1 MGVLLIRL
9 FAKAAAGEIIF
20 KLWFAKDRIR
30 VIIKAEIIMRTFLV
44 VIDSFGIGAM
54 PDAEKFGDTGSDT
67 YGNIVR
73 DTGMQLE
80 SFAAL
85 GLNNID
91 TVAKKFKNG
100 YEIVPT
106 ENPKAAYGRLSEK
119 TFAKDTTAGHY
130 EIAGLV
136 LAHPFRVFPNAFP
149 RDIVVDLEK
158 AAGVHFLGNEVA
170 SGTEIIQRLGEEHLR
185 TKYPI
190 LYTSQDSVLQIAADT
205 SVISLERLYLICEK
219 AREVMQGDR
228 AVGRVIAR
236 PFIHANGKFTR
247 TEDRKDFALEP
258 PGETLLD
265 RFSKAGIPVT
275 AVGKIKDIFD
285 GRGVDESFHTV
296 NNTQGLEVLQELIK
310 TSESGLIF
318 VNLVD
323 TDMLYGHRN
332 NVMGY
337 ADALREIDRNL
348 AAMERNLRE
357 NDVLILT
364 ADHGCDP
371 TTPSTDHSREY
382 VPLLIY
388 GEGVPPVNLGTLHGF
403 DNIADYVARRHG
415 LGQYSIIYDKL
426 MGSKM
431 QWKNTAVKQERQK

>member
-1 MGVLLIRL
+1 
-9 FAKAAAGEIIF
+9 
-20 KLWFAKDRIR
+20 
-30 VIIKAEIIMRTFLV
+30 MRTFLI

-54 PDAEKFGDTGSDT
+54 PDAEKFGDLGSDT
-67 YGNIVR
+67 YGNIVCE
-73 DTGMQLE
+73 TGLQLE
-80 SFAAL
+80 NFAAL

-91 TVAKKFKNG
+91 GVTKTFKNG
-100 YEIVPT
+100 RAINPAK
-106 ENPKAAYGRLSEK
+106 NPKAAYGRLSEK

-149 RDIVVDLEK
+149 KDIVDDLEK
-158 AAGVHFLGNEVA
+158 ATGVRFLGNEVA

-205 SVISLERLYLICEK
+205 SVVPLENLYRICEK

-285 GRGVDESFHTV
+285 GRGITESFHTG
-296 NNTQGLEVLQELIK
+296 NNTQGLAVLQDLIK
-310 TSESGLIF
+310 ASLDGLLF

-332 NVMGY
+332 NALGY
-337 ADALREIDRNL
+337 ADALKEIDKNL
-348 AAMERNLRE
+348 PVMESNLRE
-357 NDVLILT
+357 DDVLILT

-388 GEGVPPVNLGTLHGF
+388 GKGVPPINLGTLCGF
-403 DNIADYVARRHG
+403 DNIADYIARRHG
-415 LGQYSIIYDKL
+415 LQQKSVIYDTLK
-426 MGSKM
+426 GG
-431 QWKNTAVKQERQK
+431 

>member
-1 MGVLLIRL
+1 
-9 FAKAAAGEIIF
+9 
-20 KLWFAKDRIR
+20 
-30 VIIKAEIIMRTFLV
+30 MRTFLI

-54 PDAEKFGDTGSDT
+54 PDAEKFGDLGSDT
-67 YGNIVR
+67 YGNIVCE
-73 DTGMQLE
+73 TGLQLE
-80 SFAAL
+80 NFAAL

-91 TVAKKFKNG
+91 GVAKTFKNG
-100 YEIVPT
+100 RAINPAK
-106 ENPKAAYGRLSEK
+106 NPKAAYGRLSEK

-149 RDIVVDLEK
+149 KDIVDDLEK
-158 AAGVHFLGNEVA
+158 ATGVRFLGNEVA

-205 SVISLERLYLICEK
+205 SVIPLENLYRICEK

-285 GRGVDESFHTV
+285 GRGITESFHTG
-296 NNTQGLEVLQELIK
+296 NNTQGLAVLQDLIK
-310 TSESGLIF
+310 ASLDGLLF

-332 NVMGY
+332 NALGY
-337 ADALREIDRNL
+337 ADALKEIDKNL
-348 AAMERNLRE
+348 PVMESNLRE
-357 NDVLILT
+357 DDVLILT

-388 GEGVPPVNLGTLHGF
+388 GKGVPPINLGTLCGF
-403 DNIADYVARRHG
+403 DNIADYIARRHG
-415 LGQYSIIYDKL
+415 LQQKSVIYDTLK
-426 MGSKM
+426 G
-431 QWKNTAVKQERQK
+431 E

>member
-1 MGVLLIRL
+1 
-9 FAKAAAGEIIF
+9 
-20 KLWFAKDRIR
+20 
-30 VIIKAEIIMRTFLV
+30 MRTFLI

-54 PDAEKFGDTGSDT
+54 PDAEKFGDLGSDT
-67 YGNIVR
+67 YGNIVCE
-73 DTGMQLE
+73 TGLQLE
-80 SFAAL
+80 NFAAL

-91 TVAKKFKNG
+91 GVAKTFKNG
-100 YEIVPT
+100 RAINPAK
-106 ENPKAAYGRLSEK
+106 NPKAAYGRLSEK

-149 RDIVVDLEK
+149 KDIVDDLEK
-158 AAGVHFLGNEVA
+158 ATGVRFLGNEVA

-205 SVISLERLYLICEK
+205 SVIPLENLYRICEK

-236 PFIHANGKFTR
+236 PFIQANGKFTR

-265 RFSKAGIPVT
+265 RFSKVGIPVT

-285 GRGVDESFHTV
+285 GRGITESFHTG
-296 NNTQGLEVLQELIK
+296 NNTQGLAVLQDLIK
-310 TSESGLIF
+310 ASLDGLLF

-332 NVMGY
+332 NALGY
-337 ADALREIDRNL
+337 ADALKEIDKNL
-348 AAMERNLRE
+348 PTMESNLQE
-357 NDVLILT
+357 DDVLILT

-388 GEGVPPVNLGTLHGF
+388 GKGVPPINLGTLCGF
-403 DNIADYVARRHG
+403 DNIADYIARRHR
-415 LGQYSIIYDKL
+415 LQQKSVIYDTLK
-426 MGSKM
+426 G
-431 QWKNTAVKQERQK
+431 E

>member
-1 MGVLLIRL
+1 
-9 FAKAAAGEIIF
+9 
-20 KLWFAKDRIR
+20 
-30 VIIKAEIIMRTFLV
+30 MRTFLV

-54 PDAEKFGDTGSDT
+54 PDAEKFGDLGSDT
-67 YGNIVR
+67 YGNIVCE
-73 DTGMQLE
+73 TGLE
-80 SFAAL
+80 LENFAAL

-91 TVAKKFKNG
+91 GVAKAFKN
-100 YEIVPT
+100 ERAIIPVK
-106 ENPKAAYGRLSEK
+106 NPKAAYGRLSEK

-136 LAHPFRVFPNAFP
+136 LEHPFRVFPNAFP
-149 RDIVVDLEK
+149 KDIVDDLEK
-158 AAGVHFLGNEVA
+158 ATGVRFLGNEVA

-185 TKYPI
+185 TGRPI

-205 SVISLERLYLICEK
+205 SVISLEDLYRICEK

-236 PFIHANGKFTR
+236 PFIHADGKFTR

-265 RFSKAGIPVT
+265 RFSKACIPVT
-275 AVGKIKDIFD
+275 AVGKIKDIFG
-285 GRGVDESFHTV
+285 GRGVSESFHTG
-296 NNTQGLEVLQELIK
+296 NNTQGLAVLQDLIK
-310 TSESGLIF
+310 ESQDGLLF

-332 NVMGY
+332 NVVGY
-337 ADALREIDRNL
+337 AEALKEIDKNL
-348 AAMERNLRE
+348 PTMEKKLKE
-357 NDVLILT
+357 GDVLILT

-388 GEGVPPVNLGTLHGF
+388 GRDVPAVNLGTLCGF
-403 DNIADYVARRHG
+403 DNIADYIARRHG
-415 LGQYSIIYDKL
+415 L
-426 MGSKM
+426 
-431 QWKNTAVKQERQK
+431 RQKSVIYEILKGE